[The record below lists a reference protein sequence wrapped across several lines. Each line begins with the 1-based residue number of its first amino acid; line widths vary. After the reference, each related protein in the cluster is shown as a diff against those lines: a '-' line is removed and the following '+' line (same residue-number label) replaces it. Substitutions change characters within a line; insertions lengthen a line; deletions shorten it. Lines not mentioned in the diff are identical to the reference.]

1 MGRMSAR
8 AMWSVAAA
16 SGAMLIGFAAFA
28 GLPAMRSSE
37 ARPAIPAY
45 GNIIQSGALTGWA
58 SGARISS
65 HDSAVVEFEQ
75 IAHARQLA
83 QRDVFE
89 YGGLKL
95 RVAQVFQVD
104 YQPAAESPAG
114 RGARPDM
121 TLLRVT
127 ARIQPAR

>member
-1 MGRMSAR
+1 MGKMSVR
-8 AMWSVAAA
+8 TMWSVAAA
-16 SGAMLIGFAAFA
+16 VGAMLIGFAAFA
-28 GLPAMRSSE
+28 GLSAMRSSE

-45 GNIIQSGALTGWA
+45 GNIIQSGALAGWA
-58 SGARISS
+58 SGAKISS
-65 HDSAVVEFEQ
+65 HHSALIEFEQ

-83 QRDVFE
+83 QRDAFE

-95 RVAQVFQVD
+95 RIAQVFQVD
-104 YQPAAESPAG
+104 YQPAAERPAG

>member
-1 MGRMSAR
+1 MGKMSAR
-8 AMWSVAAA
+8 AMWSGAAA
-16 SGAMLIGFAAFA
+16 AGAMLIGFAAFA

-45 GNIIQSGALTGWA
+45 GNILQSGALAGWA
-58 SGARISS
+58 SGARISP
-65 HDSAVVEFEQ
+65 HDSAVVEVEQ

-83 QRDVFE
+83 PRDVLE
-89 YGGLKL
+89 YGGLEL
-95 RVAQVFQVD
+95 RIAQVLQVD
-104 YQPAAESPAG
+104 YQPAAESAAG
-114 RGARPDM
+114 RGTRPDM

>member
-1 MGRMSAR
+1 MGRMSAG
-8 AMWSVAAA
+8 AVWSVAAA
-16 SGAMLIGFAAFA
+16 AGALLIGFAAFA

-37 ARPAIPAY
+37 ARQAIPAY
-45 GNIIQSGALTGWA
+45 GNIIQSGALAGWA
-58 SGARISS
+58 SGAKISS
-65 HDSAVVEFEQ
+65 HDGALVEFEQ

-95 RVAQVFQVD
+95 RIAQVFQVD
-104 YQPAAESPAG
+104 YHPSAESPAG
-114 RGARPDM
+114 RGARPDL